1 MLTQAQHGGN
11 IICAETLVKQEN
23 KQLPSEIQKG
33 INARNKT
40 EHQQSSNNLILS
52 HFCSSTNYTDPM
64 Q

>member
-11 IICAETLVKQEN
+11 IMCAETLVKQEN

-40 EHQQSSNNLILS
+40 EHQQSSNNLIL
-52 HFCSSTNYTDPM
+52 
-64 Q
+64 